1 MYLKSLKKM
10 YLEILN
16 ISRISLASSYK
27 AEVKLELLTDVD
39 MLLMFEKRINCGKCN
54 SIINR
59 FMI

>member
-1 MYLKSLKKM
+1 MFKVSF
-10 YLEILN
+10 
-16 ISRISLASSYK
+16 RCWISLASSYK